1 MFTQTHACIFC
12 FFLLCLTYCYPIT
25 NCQAQTTFGPQQIIS
40 TNAYGARD
48 VYAIDLDGDGD
59 NDVLSASWEDD
70 KIAWYRNDGSGHFS
84 SAQIISTTANGA
96 NSVYAIDLDDDGDN
110 DVLSTSWIS
119 NETVWYINNGN
130 GNFNTEQIISN
141 NSKWSV
147 YAIDL
152 DGDGDNDVLSTGDDK
167 ISWYANDGGSSF
179 SAGQIIGTNNN
190 GTGMYTWSVYA
201 IDLDGDGD
209 NDVLSAPGDVDKIVW
224 YRNDGSGNFSS
235 EQIITTTASGS
246 SVYAIDID
254 GDGDNDVISGS
265 YGYIN
270 DGNGNFIISTTGG
283 SYAIDIDNDGDNDVF
298 PGLSL
303 RINDGSGNFSSTQII
318 STNTDG
324 ALSVYAIDL
333 DGDGDKD
340 VLSASYDD
348 NKIAWYKNQLY
359 AVGVPNEP
367 NNLAANATAL
377 TCTLINNTSTPNTL
391 QIQYNAPQT
400 QPSTLQLY
408 NIMGSL
414 VAQQT
419 FDATKGINTWQIP
432 VGAYPAGV
440 YLLQVSNTNSKETI
454 KWIKE

>member
-1 MFTQTHACIFC
+1 MIGT
-12 FFLLCLTYCYPIT
+12 T
-25 NCQAQTTFGPQQIIS
+25 NTDGLSEISFGS
-40 TNAYGARD
+40 N
-48 VYAIDLDGDGD
+48 
-59 NDVLSASWEDD
+59 S
-70 KIAWYRNDGSGHFS
+70 
-84 SAQIISTTANGA
+84 A
-96 NSVYAIDLDDDGDN
+96 NSVTNTRNLDITG
-110 DVLSTSWIS
+110 TS
-119 NETVWYINNGN
+119 N
-130 GNFNTEQIISN
+130 
-141 NSKWSV
+141 
-147 YAIDL
+147 
-152 DGDGDNDVLSTGDDK
+152 
-167 ISWYANDGGSSF
+167 
-179 SAGQIIGTNNN
+179 
-190 GTGMYTWSVYA
+190 TWSILA
-201 IDLDGDGD
+201 ADES
-209 NDVLSAPGDVDKIVW
+209 NTQA
-224 YRNDGSGNFSS
+224 F
-235 EQIITTTASGS
+235 A
-246 SVYAIDID
+246 
-254 GDGDNDVISGS
+254 
-265 YGYIN
+265 
-270 DGNGNFIISTTGG
+270 
-283 SYAIDIDNDGDNDVF
+283 SYANDGDNDVF